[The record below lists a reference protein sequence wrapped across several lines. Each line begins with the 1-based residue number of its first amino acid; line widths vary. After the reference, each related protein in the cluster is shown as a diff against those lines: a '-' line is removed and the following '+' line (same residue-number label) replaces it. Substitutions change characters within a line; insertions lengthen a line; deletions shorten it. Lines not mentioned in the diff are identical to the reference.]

1 MICSGSN
8 NFFLRVKMDNVK
20 VVSVWW
26 WSNFGFSGPVFG
38 TIGGMTEKKYFVKKN
53 CHWFIYFSTKM
64 Y

>member
-38 TIGGMTEKKYFVKKN
+38 TIGGITGKKYEN
-53 CHWFIYFSTKM
+53 HSTKKIHGLIFLAT
-64 Y
+64 

>member
-20 VVSVWW
+20 VVSVWC

-38 TIGGMTEKKYFVKKN
+38 TIGGITEKKIVKN
-53 CHWFIYFSTKM
+53 L
-64 Y
+64 